1 MKFPEHW
8 TTVDKLNRLERM
20 VLLHS
25 IIYYDLNESVISD
38 DYYNKLTRLL
48 AKKVERYAG
57 TKTFK
62 KTMYAYVFEDYTN
75 GSTGFDLAHKLKKKD
90 YEYLMLIASHI
101 IYQYKENLKH
111 EKEKSKHKATKRR
124 S

>member
-1 MKFPEHW
+1 MKFPDSY
-8 TTVDKLNRLERM
+8 TLVDKLNRIERM

-25 IIYYDLNESVISD
+25 IIYYDMNESVISD
-38 DYYNKLTRLL
+38 DYYNKLTKLL

-75 GSTGFDLAHKLKKKD
+75 GSTGFDLVYKLKKKD
-90 YEYLMLIASHI
+90 YEYLRLIASHV
-101 IYQYKENLKH
+101 IYQYKESLTH
-111 EKEKSKHKATKRR
+111 EKEKSRHKAAKRKR
-124 S
+124 